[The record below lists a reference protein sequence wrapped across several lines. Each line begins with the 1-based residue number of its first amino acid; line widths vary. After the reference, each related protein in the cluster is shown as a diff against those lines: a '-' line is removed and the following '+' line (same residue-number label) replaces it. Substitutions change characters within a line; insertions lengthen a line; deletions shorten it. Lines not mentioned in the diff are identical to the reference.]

1 MSYHFNLW
9 SRGLVVRA
17 ILILLFIEMYMDSLY
32 FSNRNS
38 QPSSVR
44 APTENTA
51 IVTSLGRLEDG
62 RTKKKVQSFLY
73 LLNGNS
79 VKCLKKL
86 WEGKDSLTSYSH
98 LSPSNC
104 WRAGWRCWH
113 RVDDPAHSRTGG
125 GSSAASSETQSHH
138 QSTTAGLW
146 ASWTVAVC
154 SPGPQRDNQHLL
166 HLQHEQNGKFIFI
179 TCFIYNGNLKYVT

>member
-1 MSYHFNLW
+1 MIKRAGCEGHLDPALH
-9 SRGLVVRA
+9 RDVHGLLVLLKQKFPT
-17 ILILLFIEMYMDSLY
+17 ILSPGTNRKHSH
-32 FSNRNS
+32 SNVIGKTR
-38 QPSSVR
+38 
-44 APTENTA
+44 
-51 IVTSLGRLEDG
+51 G
-62 RTKKKVQSFLY
+62 RTDKKKKNVQSFLY
-73 LLNGNS
+73 LNGNS

-113 RVDDPAHSRTGG
+113 RVDDPAHNRTGG

-146 ASWTVAVC
+146 ASWTAAVC